1 MPGHGFGG
9 PQGDGVN
16 FGGQQFGG
24 PRFHGAGPGAQRK
37 YTFTFGGVP
46 NRQARGQGP
55 QDWSQFF
62 STSQTGRPSKP
73 KPNSGSRSA
82 EQSGWAN
89 NLYNMFTGNDA
100 GGFGDVGGMFGNGG
114 GMFSNV
120 FNSFGQ
126 GGGEQ
131 PERGGSAQET
141 LNLPKEIEKL
151 TPNKF
156 KQQVLGTSKG
166 SWAVMYFVTDYEGLS
181 DRVKV
186 LAAFAEEMKGVL
198 KVC

>member
-9 PQGDGVN
+9 PQGDGIN

-24 PRFHGAGPGAQRK
+24 RHFHGAGPGAKR
-37 YTFTFGGVP
+37 TFTFHYGGGP

-62 STSQTGRPSKP
+62 ATSQTRRPSRP
-73 KPNSGSRSA
+73 KSNIESGSE
-82 EQSGWAN
+82 EQSGWAK

-100 GGFGDVGGMFGNGG
+100 GGFGEVGGMFGNGG

-120 FNSFGQ
+120 FNSFSQ

-131 PERGGSAQET
+131 PGRGGSAQET
-141 LNLPKEIEKL
+141 LSLPKEIEKL
-151 TPNKF
+151 TPNKY

-186 LAAFAEEMKGVL
+186 LAALAEEMKGVL

>member
-1 MPGHGFGG
+1 MPDHGFGG
-9 PQGDGVN
+9 PQGGGVN
-16 FGGQQFGG
+16 FGGPQFGG
-24 PRFHGAGPGAQRK
+24 PHFQAGPGAQR
-37 YTFTFGGVP
+37 TFTFTYGGGP
-46 NRQARGQGP
+46 HRQARGQGR

-62 STSQTGRPSKP
+62 PTSHTGRQSRP
-73 KPNSGSRSA
+73 KPNSGSGSD
-82 EQSGWAN
+82 EQSGWAR
-89 NLYNMFTGNDA
+89 NLYNMFSGNYA
-100 GGFGDVGGMFGNGG
+100 GGFGDGGMFGNGG

-131 PERGGSAQET
+131 PGRGGSAQET
-141 LNLPKEIEKL
+141 LSLPKEIEKL

-166 SWAVMYFVTDYEGLS
+166 SWAVMYFVTDFQGLS